1 MTLLMIVLCLM
12 IFIGLF
18 ILSIYESTKN
28 TKLWSPS
35 ILVGISIWSI
45 VIMCKVIYD
54 YDKKDTVEAKIEA
67 IDEFNERMQYER
79 DSMKAVFD
87 NQIEELQNKQLND

>member
-1 MTLLMIVLCLM
+1 
-12 IFIGLF
+12 
-18 ILSIYESTKN
+18 
-28 TKLWSPS
+28 
-35 ILVGISIWSI
+35 
-45 VIMCKVIYD
+45 MCKVIYD